1 VRTLTYTDLTVNRFE
16 QSENKLDTS
25 TLRTERREYG
35 NSGFKKL
42 AVQWLQEVQFPNE
55 TFVVTGSLVFRN
67 RQLLVVAK
75 RYVQFNRNDQTV
87 TDIQIKSMDNSIF
100 SDFSG

>member
-1 VRTLTYTDLTVNRFE
+1 MRYTDNMINNLTR
-16 QSENKLDTS
+16 KKA
-25 TLRTERREYG
+25 RTG